1 MTTRH
6 PGMAPGKRMRPDPM
20 GSTRRDHK
28 GTRMKTSLVKRA
40 ILGIAATVLPMA
52 AQTSLTGAGAT
63 FPAPIYQKWFSQYQ
77 STGNVQINY
86 QANGSGGGIKAVT
99 EGTVDFGASDMPMTD
114 EQLKAFKDKN
124 NYGVLLFPTVLGA
137 AVPTYNLPGVSQ
149 ELSFTPEALAGIFL
163 GTITTWNDQKIAKPN
178 PGVKLPSDKIV
189 VVHRSDG
196 SGTTFCWTDYLAKV
210 SPEWSSKVGKNTS
223 VNWPVGLGAKG
234 NDGVAGVIKQQTGA
248 IGYVELIYAVRN
260 KLAYGKVQN
269 KAGEFVKADLK
280 SVTAAAAALKSM
292 PEDFRVSITNEAG
305 SGVYPISTFT
315 WLLVPEKISD
325 AEKKK
330 ALAGFLKWAITT
342 GQQNV
347 ESLDYAKLPESV
359 VAKEQAQIA
368 RIR

>member
-1 MTTRH
+1 M
-6 PGMAPGKRMRPDPM
+6 
-20 GSTRRDHK
+20 
-28 GTRMKTSLVKRA
+28 
-40 ILGIAATVLPMA
+40 
-52 AQTSLTGAGAT
+52 
-63 FPAPIYQKWFSQYQ
+63 
-77 STGNVQINY
+77 
-86 QANGSGGGIKAVT
+86 
-99 EGTVDFGASDMPMTD
+99 
-114 EQLKAFKDKN
+114 
-124 NYGVLLFPTVLGA
+124 
-137 AVPTYNLPGVSQ
+137 
-149 ELSFTPEALAGIFL
+149 
-163 GTITTWNDQKIAKPN
+163 
-178 PGVKLPSDKIV
+178 
-189 VVHRSDG
+189 VHRSDG